1 MRGPIPW
8 LLAAALL
15 GACGGGRGS
24 GMAGMPGMSPT
35 PARAQSTASAKAP
48 PPSPADV
55 KFMTMMI
62 PHHAQ
67 AVLIAGWAETH
78 GASPSVKTLCERIVV
93 GQRDEIALMQSWLR
107 DHGQPVPAGE
117 DPHTHMAPMA
127 GMAMSG
133 MDMGHEMMPGMLN
146 EDELAKLDA
155 ARGQEWDRL
164 FMTYMI
170 GHHQGAILMVN
181 ELLASQDAANDNT
194 VYKMASDIYADQNI
208 EIERMRQML
217 AAIP

>member
-1 MRGPIPW
+1 
-8 LLAAALL
+8 
-15 GACGGGRGS
+15 
-24 GMAGMPGMSPT
+24 MAGMPGMG
-35 PARAQSTASAKAP
+35 PAPAPAAASAAATP
-48 PPSPADV
+48 VRPASPADV

-78 GASPSVKTLCERIVV
+78 GAGPGVRTLCERIVV
-93 GQRDEIALMQSWLR
+93 GQRDEIALMQQWLR
-107 DHGQPVPAGE
+107 DHGEPVPAGE
-117 DPHTHMAPMA
+117 DPHTHMAPMP
-127 GMAMSG
+127 GMSG
-133 MDMGHEMMPGMLN
+133 MDMEHERMPGMLN
-146 EDELAKLDA
+146 EEELAQLDA

-170 GHHQGAILMVN
+170 GHHQGAIMMVN

-194 VYKMASDIYADQNI
+194 VYKMASDIFADQNI

-217 AAIP
+217 AALR

>member
-1 MRGPIPW
+1 MRGRTIP

-15 GACGGGRGS
+15 CACAGRSS
-24 GMAGMPGMSPT
+24 GMAGMPGMSPA
-35 PARAQSTASAKAP
+35 PAASAATRP
-48 PPSPADV
+48 ASPADV

-78 GASPSVKTLCERIVV
+78 GASPSVRTLCQRIVV
-93 GQRDEIALMQSWLR
+93 GQRDEIALMQQWLR
-107 DHGQPVPAGE
+107 DHGEPVPAGE
-117 DPHTHMAPMA
+117 DPHTHMAPMP
-127 GMAMSG
+127 GMDMSG
-133 MDMGHEMMPGMLN
+133 MAGMGHEMMPGMLN

-170 GHHQGAILMVN
+170 GHHQGAILMVT

-217 AAIP
+217 AAMP